1 MLHRKKTTGLV
12 DARSRPTFSARTV
25 LAMCLVVAATQP
37 CGLLLSTTLAD
48 EAAATA
54 VDAISFD
61 RDVMAVLSKAGC
73 NAGTCHGNLN
83 GKGGFFLSLR
93 GQDPA
98 ADWQELVASADGRRI
113 NRLDPARSLILLKAT
128 GEVSHGGGRRF
139 LPGDPEWVVLEQW
152 VREAAVGPAAGAAG
166 VAELT
171 VEPADAVVAGAPAR
185 VPLTVTAAFADGG
198 TRDVTRMAVFEPSDP
213 LVTVAAD
220 GVVAFDQPGLASVT
234 VRYLRGQ
241 AVARVAVVPSQPADA
256 SAWDG
261 PEPANLVDEEV
272 FARLRQLGVNPAPAA
287 DDSVFLRRVFLD
299 LIGVLPT
306 AEEAKA
312 FVADPA
318 PDKRERMIDQLLAR
332 PEWADTW
339 AAIWSD
345 LLRVEEKTLDAK
357 GVELFHAWMRQSFA
371 EGKPL
376 DAFVRE
382 IVAARGSTYDVPPSN
397 FWRAHREPIIR
408 GETVAQVF
416 LGARI
421 GCAKC
426 HNHPFD
432 RWLQD
437 EYHDWAAVFTGIDYE
452 IVKNERKDDLDKH
465 EFVGEQIVQ
474 VKDFE
479 ERQNPRTGGPA
490 TPRLLGEETYPEG
503 DRLEALA
510 AWMTSPGNR
519 RFARS
524 QVNRIWFHCMGR
536 GLVEPVDDLRSTNP
550 ASHPQL
556 LERLTD
562 HFITSG
568 HDVRGLVRLICTSR
582 TYGLASRHPEP
593 GPLADD
599 ERLYARAIV
608 QRRSAERILDAQAAV
623 LGAAARFEGYEAGTR
638 AGEVAGVER
647 VRRKVAE
654 GDRFLRLFGKPER
667 LLACECER
675 SNDPTLSQ
683 ALTLVGGT
691 GLHERLGDASNRIT
705 LLLAAD
711 RSPEEIVDEL
721 FWTAL
726 VRPPTADEKA
736 SAVASFAT
744 AASPREAA
752 EDLAWALVNAKELLF
767 RN

>member
-1 MLHRKKTTGLV
+1 M
-12 DARSRPTFSARTV
+12 RS
-25 LAMCLVVAATQP
+25 
-37 CGLLLSTTLAD
+37 GLLRQMRIFCGSA
-48 EAAATA
+48 AVAMPVFVASCVCPMAATA
-54 VDAISFD
+54 TETEPDALISFD

-98 ADWQELVASADGRRI
+98 ADWQELVTSADGRRI
-113 NRLDPARSLILLKAT
+113 NRIDPARSLILLKGT
-128 GEVSHGGGRRF
+128 GEVPHGGGRRF
-139 LPGDPEWVVLEQW
+139 SPGDPEWVVLERW
-152 VREAAVGPAAGAAG
+152 VREAAVGPTAETAA

-171 VEPADAVVAGAPAR
+171 VDPADAVVAGAPAS
-185 VPLTVTAAFADGG
+185 VPLSVTARFADGS
-198 TRDVTRMAVFEPSDP
+198 TLDVTRMAVYEPSDP
-213 LVTVAAD
+213 LVHVTAD
-220 GVVAFDQPGLASVT
+220 GRVGFDQPGLATVT

-241 AVARVAVVPSQPADA
+241 AVARVAVVPSRPDDGEDA
-256 SAWDG
+256 SIVWRG
-261 PEPANLVDEEV
+261 PEPANLVDEAV
-272 FARLRQLGVNPAPAA
+272 FGRLRQLGVHPAPAA
-287 DDSVFLRRVFLD
+287 ADSVFLRRVFLD

-306 AEEAKA
+306 VEEAKA

-318 PDKRERMIDQLLAR
+318 ANKREQMVDRLLAR
-332 PEWADTW
+332 SEWADTW

-357 GVELFHAWMRQSFA
+357 GVEVFHGWMRQSFA

-382 IVAARGSTYDVPPSN
+382 IVAARGSTYDTPPSN

-479 ERQNPRTGGPA
+479 ERKNPRTGSPA
-490 TPRLLGEETYPEG
+490 MPRLLGEEAYPEG

-510 AWMTSPGNR
+510 TWMTSPDNR

-536 GLVEPVDDLRSTNP
+536 GLVEPVDDLRDTNP
-550 ASHPQL
+550 ASHPEL
-556 LERLTD
+556 LEQLTD
-562 HFITSG
+562 QFIASG
-568 HDVRGLVRLICTSR
+568 HDVRSLVRLICTSK

-593 GPLADD
+593 GPLVDD
-599 ERLYARAIV
+599 QRLYARAIV

-623 LGAAARFEGYEAGTR
+623 LGVAARFEGYGEGTR

-647 VRRKVAE
+647 VRRKRAD
-654 GDRFLRLFGKPER
+654 GDEFLQLFGKPER

-683 ALTLVGGT
+683 ALTLVGGR
-691 GLHERLGDASNRIT
+691 GLHARLGDTSNRIT
-705 LLLAAD
+705 HLLAAD
-711 RSPEEIVDEL
+711 RSPDEIVEEL

-736 SAVASFAT
+736 SAVASFTT

>member
-1 MLHRKKTTGLV
+1 MGYWQATRTMCRRLRLAWLVAACCGLV
-12 DARSRPTFSARTV
+12 IAASQASAQDD
-25 LAMCLVVAATQP
+25 LELV
-37 CGLLLSTTLAD
+37 
-48 EAAATA
+48 
-54 VDAISFD
+54 SFD

-113 NRLDPARSLILLKAT
+113 NRIEPERSLILLKAT
-128 GEVSHGGGRRF
+128 AEVPHGGGRRF
-139 LPGDPEWVVLEQW
+139 GRDDPEWAVLTDW
-152 VREAAVGPAAGAAG
+152 IRESATGPDAEAAG
-166 VAELT
+166 VEELV
-171 VEPADAVVAGAPAR
+171 VEPADAVVLGPDAA
-185 VPLTVTAAFADGG
+185 VPLSVIARFADGT
-198 TRDVTRMAVFEPSDP
+198 TRDVTRMAVYEPSDP
-213 LVTVAAD
+213 LVGVTAE
-220 GVVAFDQPGLASVT
+220 GVVAFDRPGLATVT

-241 AVARVAVVPSQPADA
+241 AVARVAVVPPRDDTAFV
-256 SAWDG
+256 WNG
-261 PEPANLVDEEV
+261 PEPANVIDEEI
-272 FARLRQLGVNPAPAA
+272 FARLAQLSIQPAAAA
-287 DDSVFLRRVFLD
+287 DDLVFLRRASLD
-299 LIGVLPT
+299 LVGVLPT
-306 AEEAKA
+306 AEEAQA
-312 FVADPA
+312 FLADPA
-318 PDKRERMIDQLLAR
+318 ADKRATLIDALLAR
-332 PEWADTW
+332 PEWADVW
-339 AAIWSD
+339 AGIWSD

-357 GVELFHAWMRQSFA
+357 GVEVFHEWMRQSFA

-376 DAFVRE
+376 DVFVRE
-382 IVAARGSTYDVPPSN
+382 IIAARGSTYEVPPAN

-408 GETVAQVF
+408 GETTAQVF

-437 EYHDWAAVFTGIDYE
+437 EYHDWSAVFTGIDYE

-479 ERQNPRTGGPA
+479 ERKNPRTNQPA
-490 TPRLLGEETYPEG
+490 TPRLLGDQGYPEG

-510 AWMTSPGNR
+510 SWMTSADNR

-536 GLVEPVDDLRSTNP
+536 GLVEPVDDLRDTNP
-550 ASHPQL
+550 ASHPEL
-556 LERLTD
+556 LEALTVQ
-562 HFITSG
+562 FIESG
-568 HDVRGLVRLICTSR
+568 YDVRGLVRLICTSQV
-582 TYGLASRHPEP
+582 YGLASQHADD
-593 GPLADD
+593 GPLVND

-608 QRRSAERILDAQAAV
+608 GRRSAERILDAQVAV
-623 LGAAARFEGYEAGTR
+623 LGAAADFAGYEEGTR
-638 AGEVAGVER
+638 AGEVAGVEK
-647 VRRKVAE
+647 VRRKASD

-675 SNDPTLSQ
+675 SNEPTLSQ
-683 ALTLVGGT
+683 ALTLVGGP
-691 GLHERLGDASNRIT
+691 GLHARLGDSSNRLT
-705 LLLAAD
+705 ELLAAD
-711 RSPEEIVDEL
+711 LTPEQIVEQL

-726 VRPPTADEKA
+726 VRPPTAEEKA
-736 SAVASFAT
+736 AAVAAFAA